1 MELAKVK
8 KFVYY
13 DVMQKVIYTAKGLTT
28 IFDAV
33 EDSRFYAGM
42 YGIIDTEI
50 GEVMFKIDESYS
62 GEPIVMGKVM
72 HWDSFMKFHRMTK
85 LIEL

>member
-13 DVMQKVIYTAKGLTT
+13 DVMQRVIYTSKNLTT
-28 IFDAV
+28 IFEEV
-33 EDSRFYAGM
+33 EDSRLYAGL

-50 GEVMFKIDESYS
+50 GEVMFKIDESYF
-62 GEPIVMGKVM
+62 GEPIVMDRVM

-85 LIEL
+85 IIEL

>member
-13 DVMQKVIYTAKGLTT
+13 DARQKVIYTAKDLST
-28 IFDAV
+28 IFEEF
-33 EDSRFYAGM
+33 EDSRLYAGL

-50 GEVMFKIDESYS
+50 GEVMFKIDESYF
-62 GEPIVMGKVM
+62 GEPIVMDRVM
-72 HWDSFMKFHRMTK
+72 HWDSFMKFHCMTK
-85 LIEL
+85 FIKL